1 MNQQT
6 LGGSAAPPPAAGWP
20 GYRPAPGFGPGAA
33 ALLVLQLAVLWA
45 CSQAGHALVELLR
58 LPLPGN
64 VVGLLLLFAALHLGV
79 LPLRAVEAAGGLL
92 LRHLSLLFIPY
103 AVGIGEFAPYIA
115 AHGIAMAAVLVLS
128 AGVGFAVTGRVA
140 EAGLSLAGGGRER
153 LDVRR
158 V

>member
-1 MNQQT
+1 MLT
-6 LGGSAAPPPAAGWP
+6 PGEAVATASTAGWP
-20 GYRPAPGFGPGAA
+20 GYRPAAGFSPGAA
-33 ALLVLQLAVLWA
+33 ALLVLQLGVLWA
-45 CSQAGHALVELLR
+45 CSQAGHALVEVLH

-64 VVGLLLLFAALHLGV
+64 VVGLLLLFAALHLGI

-103 AVGIGEFAPYIA
+103 AVGIGEFAA
-115 AHGIAMAAVLVLS
+115 VLGAHGGAIAAVLVVS

-140 EAGLSLAGGGRER
+140 EVGLSLSGER
-153 LDVRR
+153 RQSVEVRH